1 MTEETKTLTAGVPTG
16 MSGEELV
23 VALFHRAN
31 LCFKVDGSPILDDFS
46 DSTDDD
52 GDSGIRF
59 DWDDDESQHF
69 EVFVPYTSLD
79 AAVVSQD
86 GVLHCLDGN
95 GEATEITI
103 YETLRVTEPLK
114 LLMPDVLER
123 RERAREEEMEQ
134 MRRDGKNGLYG
145 GQVDDA
151 N

>member
-23 VALFHRAN
+23 VSLFHRAN

-46 DSTDDD
+46 DGADDD
-52 GDSGIRF
+52 QSGILF
-59 DWDDDESQHF
+59 DWDDDEEQHF
-69 EVFVPYTSLD
+69 EVFIPYMHLD
-79 AAVVSQD
+79 DAVFSQD
-86 GVLHCLDGN
+86 GVLHCIDGN

-114 LLMPDVLER
+114 LLMLDVLER
-123 RERAREEEMEQ
+123 RELAREEEVEQ
-134 MRRDGKNGLYG
+134 QRRDEKNGLYG
-145 GQVDDA
+145 GRVDDA